1 MPDSIL
7 ITGAA
12 SGIGLAAAQLFHSKG
27 WRVGLLDINARD
39 LARIA
44 GGLRDQQGQP
54 AWHRA
59 VDVTDATSAQAAV
72 DDFAGKGGLRVLF
85 NCAGVL
91 RTGHFAEVPLAEHEL
106 TLRINVLG
114 TMIMARA
121 ALPWLKQAHRPVM
134 INMSSASAVYGIPH
148 LASYSAS
155 KFAVRALTEAL
166 HIEWKPLGVHVC
178 DLMPPFVRTPML
190 ASQQFIPPVLRK
202 LGVNMAPEKVA
213 QAALNA
219 VERRAVHHP
228 IGLQFNGLV
237 ALEKLTPRRVT
248 QRLIGWLSQ

>member
-1 MPDSIL
+1 MTDSIL

-12 SGIGLAAAQLFHSKG
+12 SGIGLATAQLFHEKG
-27 WRVGLLDINARD
+27 WRVGLLDVNARD

-44 GGLRDQQGQP
+44 GGLPDSTGAP

-59 VDVTDATSAQAAV
+59 VDVSDADAAQAAV
-72 DDFAGKGGLRVLF
+72 DDFAAAGGLRVLF
-85 NCAGVL
+85 NCAGIL
-91 RTGHFAEVPLAEHEL
+91 RTGHLEEVPLEDHAL

-114 TMIMARA
+114 VITMTRA
-121 ALPWLKQAHRPVM
+121 ALPWLKQASRPVV

-166 HIEWKPLGVHVC
+166 NIEWQPYGIHVC
-178 DLMPPFVRTPML
+178 DLMPPFVNTPML
-190 ASQQFIPPVLRK
+190 SRQAFLPPVLRK
-202 LGVNMAPEKVA
+202 LGVNMRPETVA
-213 QAALNA
+213 RAALRA
-219 VERRAVHHP
+219 VESRAVHHP

-237 ALEKLTPRRVT
+237 TMEKLAPRGVT
-248 QRLIGWLSQ
+248 RRLIGWLSR